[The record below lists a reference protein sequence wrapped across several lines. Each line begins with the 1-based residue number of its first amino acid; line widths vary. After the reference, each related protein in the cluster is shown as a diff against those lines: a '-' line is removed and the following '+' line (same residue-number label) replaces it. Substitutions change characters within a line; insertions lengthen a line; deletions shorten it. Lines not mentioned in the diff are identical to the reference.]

1 MKGAATVSIETNK
14 ATVRRVANE
23 IFSQGK
29 LDVIDDIFAPTF
41 VGYTQHG
48 TVIHGSENVKQF
60 VAQYL
65 TAFSHAHSVVED
77 QVAEGDRVV
86 VRLTFTGTH
95 TGTWMGIPPTGK
107 PVTVKGMALYRL
119 TDGKIVEQ
127 WTIGDTL
134 GLLQQLGAVALPAHS
149 GEAPAP

>member
-1 MKGAATVSIETNK
+1 MKGAATVSIEDNK
-14 ATVRRVANE
+14 ATVRRVADE

-29 LDVIDDIFAPTF
+29 LDVIDDIFAPHY
-41 VGYTQHG
+41 VGHTQHG
-48 TVIHGSENVKQF
+48 TVVHGAAGVKQF

-65 TAFSHAHSVVED
+65 AAFAHAQSVVED

-119 TDGKIVEQ
+119 HDGKIVEQ

-134 GLLQQLGAVALPAHS
+134 GLLQQLGAVTLPTHS
-149 GEAPAP
+149 REAPAH

>member
-1 MKGAATVSIETNK
+1 MSVEANK
-14 ATVRRVANE
+14 ATVRRVAEE
-23 IFSQGK
+23 IFSQRQM
-29 LDVIDDIFAPTF
+29 DVIDDIFAPHY
-41 VGYTQHG
+41 VGHTQHG
-48 TVIHGSENVKQF
+48 TVVHGAAGLKQF

-65 TAFSHAHSVVED
+65 AAFSHTQSVVED

-95 TGTWMGIPPTGK
+95 TGPWMGIPPTGK

-119 TDGKIVEQ
+119 QDGEIVEQ

-134 GLLQQLGAVALPAHS
+134 GLLQQLGAVAWPMHS
-149 GEAPAP
+149 GEPPAH

>member
-1 MKGAATVSIETNK
+1 MSVEANK
-14 ATVRRVANE
+14 ATVRRIADE
-23 IFSQGK
+23 IFSRRK
-29 LDVIDDIFAPTF
+29 LDVIDDIFAPHY
-41 VGYTQHG
+41 VGHTQHG
-48 TVIHGSENVKQF
+48 KVVHGAAGLKQF

-65 TAFSHAHSVVED
+65 AAFSHTQSVVED

-95 TGTWMGIPPTGK
+95 TGPWMGIPPTGK

-119 TDGKIVEQ
+119 QDGKIVEQ

-134 GLLQQLGAVALPAHS
+134 GLLQQLGAVALPMPS
-149 GEAPAP
+149 GEPPTH

>member
-1 MKGAATVSIETNK
+1 MSVEANK
-14 ATVRRVANE
+14 ATVRRVADE

-29 LDVIDDIFAPTF
+29 LDVIDDIFAPHY
-41 VGYTQHG
+41 VGHTQHG
-48 TVIHGSENVKQF
+48 TVVHGAAGVKQF

-65 TAFSHAHSVVED
+65 AAFSHAQSVVED

-95 TGTWMGIPPTGK
+95 TGPWMGIPPTGK

-119 TDGKIVEQ
+119 QDGEIVEQ

-134 GLLQQLGAVALPAHS
+134 GLLQQLGAVAWPMHS
-149 GEAPAP
+149 GEPPAH

>member
-1 MKGAATVSIETNK
+1 MKGAATVSIEDNK
-14 ATVRRVANE
+14 ATVRRVADE

-41 VGYTQHG
+41 VGYTPHG
-48 TVIHGSENVKQF
+48 TVMHGSANVKQF

-65 TAFSHAHSVVED
+65 TAFSRAHSVVED

-119 TDGKIVEQ
+119 RDGKIVEQ

-134 GLLQQLGAVALPAHS
+134 GLLQQLGAVALPAHR
-149 GEAPAP
+149 GEAPAQ